1 MKRIVVIGIILG
13 TLWLTLG
20 RTKPHKIVSAP
31 PPVVVSMMSEREA
44 PQQLAVQQ
52 SHAFQVNGYELKTL
66 AQFAVTAR
74 ALSTQTYSSGREA
87 DLSPLDIAF
96 GWGRM
101 SEQSVIE
108 RLAISQSNRWYH
120 WRYEGEPPIPPR
132 EIETFSANMHLIPA
146 DAAVAR
152 ALGNI
157 RKGQTVSVSGYW
169 VEVRGGDGWGWR
181 SSLTR
186 EDTGQGACEVIFVQ
200 DVTIR

>member
-13 TLWLTLG
+13 ALWLTLG
-20 RTKPHKIVSAP
+20 RTKPHKIVSA
-31 PPVVVSMMSEREA
+31 
-44 PQQLAVQQ
+44 
-52 SHAFQVNGYELKTL
+52 
-66 AQFAVTAR
+66 
-74 ALSTQTYSSGREA
+74 
-87 DLSPLDIAF
+87 
-96 GWGRM
+96 
-101 SEQSVIE
+101 
-108 RLAISQSNRWYH
+108 
-120 WRYEGEPPIPPR
+120 PPR

-186 EDTGQGACEVIFVQ
+186 EDTGQGACELIFVQ